1 MRTYF
6 LNDMAAAYI
15 EAAYFT
21 DGDGDELGDPEL
33 STQFKADAYIA
44 CRDFEDAA
52 NTLEIDLRARYS
64 AEQLGHDLWLTRN
77 RHGAG
82 FWDRPEVYG
91 EHTDIFTAL
100 AHAQGSHYAEFI

>member
-6 LNDMAAAYI
+6 LQDMAAAYI

-21 DGDGDELGDPEL
+21 DADDVEDAEF
-33 STQFKADAYIA
+33 TTDFKNAAYKA
-44 CRDFEDAA
+44 CYSFEDAA

>member
-6 LNDMAAAYI
+6 LNDMTAAYI

-21 DGDGDELGDPEL
+21 DGEENEDQEFTTD
-33 STQFKADAYIA
+33 FKNAAYKA
-44 CRDFEDAA
+44 CYSFEDAA